1 MKSKLEK
8 IARGIILAPL
18 APIAGLLGF
27 WWIGY
32 AVLPEKWIPLFTIA
46 GFLLGL
52 LADIFILKYLLSR
65 AGKMPVIFWMV
76 VFVFYTIGI
85 FGFFMGVPIFNA
97 LLSVP
102 AGFVIGAR
110 LASENADRI
119 QVRKVMRDTA
129 LFTTGILFLV
139 CIASAFF
146 ALSSPSTPNDLRGML
161 GLKFEVTQSM
171 VIGLI
176 VIGGILL
183 LAFNAILT
191 AASIRLTHLR
201 LTHKV

>member
-27 WWIGY
+27 WWTGY

-119 QVRKVMRDTA
+119 QVRKMMRDTA

-146 ALSSPSTPNDLRGML
+146 ALTSPSTPNDLRGML

>member
-1 MKSKLEK
+1 
-8 IARGIILAPL
+8 
-18 APIAGLLGF
+18 
-27 WWIGY
+27 
-32 AVLPEKWIPLFTIA
+32 
-46 GFLLGL
+46 
-52 LADIFILKYLLSR
+52 
-65 AGKMPVIFWMV
+65 
-76 VFVFYTIGI
+76 
-85 FGFFMGVPIFNA
+85 MGVPIFNA

-119 QVRKVMRDTA
+119 QVRKMMRDTA

-146 ALSSPSTPNDLRGML
+146 ALTSPSTPNDLRGML